1 MHFKVHDDAQNAK
14 ERILM
19 VIDTHKTSTSL
30 TRVKQMLALGHCMD
44 VADGLVDYLC
54 SKHECGWFDGGCFTL
69 AVAVSSVIKGAEV
82 YHVSRSAQHC
92 DHVVVK
98 LSLVGDTAIYFDGD
112 GMQTKEKLL
121 TKMQEQELTPCTV
134 LEPLTDIDPSLIF
147 QDVVDE
153 FILRFNRINY
163 TEGL

>member
-1 MHFKVHDDAQNAK
+1 
-14 ERILM
+14 
-19 VIDTHKTSTSL
+19 
-30 TRVKQMLALGHCMD
+30 MLALGHCMD

-69 AVAVSSVIKGAEV
+69 VVAVSSVIKGAEV

-92 DHVVVK
+92 DHAVVK

-112 GMQTKEKLL
+112 GMQ
-121 TKMQEQELTPCTV
+121 
-134 LEPLTDIDPSLIF
+134 TDIDPSLIF